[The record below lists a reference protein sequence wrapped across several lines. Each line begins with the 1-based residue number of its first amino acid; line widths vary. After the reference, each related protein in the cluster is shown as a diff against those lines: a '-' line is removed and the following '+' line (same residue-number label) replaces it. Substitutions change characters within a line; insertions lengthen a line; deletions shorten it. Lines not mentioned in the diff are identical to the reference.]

1 MISEELR
8 SRIRRLFFAEH
19 WKIGTIATEL
29 GLHRDTVALAVETSR
44 FATAR
49 FQSRAMILDPY
60 RDFVRVTLEQYPRLR
75 STRLFEMI
83 RARGYE
89 GSVFPLRR
97 YVRHIRPVPA
107 HEAFFRLSTLPGE
120 EAQVDWGSFGKLRVG
135 NAERQLSCFVLVLSW
150 SRATFARFTLDQ
162 TLESFLRCHVAAF
175 QRLGGVPRTI
185 LYDNLKSVVLEREG
199 DLIRFHNRILE
210 LAGHYHFA
218 PKPVAVARGNEK
230 GRVERRIRDLRES
243 FFAARSFGSL
253 ADLNRQLDSW
263 LEHVAHQRAVPGELE
278 KRVSEALDEER
289 PRLLPL
295 PEHPFPTDAVRAIS
309 SGKSPYL
316 RFDKN
321 DYSIP
326 HTLIRKPLT
335 LVASE
340 TTVRVL
346 DGNTEVARHQRS
358 WGARQQVEDET
369 HLAALAAEK
378 HKAREHRGRN
388 RLFVACSAAQPFLAE
403 VALHGGHLGGT
414 TSRLLRLL
422 DQYGPAELNAALADA
437 HQRGA
442 FAAQSVAHVLDQRR
456 RARGAPV
463 PLEVTLPS
471 DPRIQGLVV
480 TPHALD
486 RYDRLSQSSDP
497 AEKQVKP

>member
-1 MISEELR
+1 
-8 SRIRRLFFAEH
+8 
-19 WKIGTIATEL
+19 
-29 GLHRDTVALAVETSR
+29 
-44 FATAR
+44 
-49 FQSRAMILDPY
+49 
-60 RDFVRVTLEQYPRLR
+60 
-75 STRLFEMI
+75 
-83 RARGYE
+83 
-89 GSVFPLRR
+89 
-97 YVRHIRPVPA
+97 
-107 HEAFFRLSTLPGE
+107 
-120 EAQVDWGSFGKLRVG
+120 
-135 NAERQLSCFVLVLSW
+135 
-150 SRATFARFTLDQ
+150 
-162 TLESFLRCHVAAF
+162 
-175 QRLGGVPRTI
+175 
-185 LYDNLKSVVLEREG
+185 
-199 DLIRFHNRILE
+199 LI
-210 LAGHYHFA
+210 
-218 PKPVAVARGNEK
+218 K
-230 GRVERRIRDLRES
+230 
-243 FFAARSFGSL
+243 
-253 ADLNRQLDSW
+253 
-263 LEHVAHQRAVPGELE
+263 
-278 KRVSEALDEER
+278 
-289 PRLLPL
+289 
-295 PEHPFPTDAVRAIS
+295 
-309 SGKSPYL
+309 
-316 RFDKN
+316 
-321 DYSIP
+321 
-326 HTLIRKPLT
+326 KPLT

-346 DGNTEVARHQRS
+346 DGSTEVARHRRS
-358 WGARQQVEDET
+358 WGVRQQVEDEA

-388 RLFVACSAAQPFLAE
+388 RLFVACSAAQPFLAQ

>member
-19 WKIGTIATEL
+19 WRIGTIATEL
-29 GLHRDTVALAVETSR
+29 GVHRDTVALAVESSR

-60 RDFVRVTLEQYPRLR
+60 RDFVRATLEQYPRLR
-75 STRLFEMI
+75 ATRLLEMI

-97 YVRHIRPVPA
+97 YVRRVRPVPA

-135 NAERQLSCFVLVLSW
+135 NVRRPLSCFVLVLSW

-162 TLESFLRCHVAAF
+162 TLESFLRCHVEAF
-175 QRLGGVPRTI
+175 TRFGGVPRTI
-185 LYDNLKSVVLEREG
+185 LYDNLKTVVLEREG
-199 DLIRFHNRILE
+199 DLIRFHNCILE

-253 ADLNRQLDSW
+253 ADLNRQLESW
-263 LEHVAHQRAVPGELE
+263 LEHVAHQRCVPGELE
-278 KRVSEALDEER
+278 KRVADALDEER
-289 PRLLPL
+289 SRLLPL
-295 PEHPFPTDAVRAIS
+295 PEHPFPTDAIRAIS

-316 RFDKN
+316 RFDRN

-346 DGNTEVARHQRS
+346 DGNTEVARHRRS
-358 WGARQQVEDET
+358 WSARQQVEDES
-369 HLAALAAEK
+369 HLAALAAAK
-378 HKAREHRGRN
+378 HKAREQRGRN
-388 RLFVACSAAQPFLAE
+388 RLFAACSAAQPFLAE

-422 DQYGPAELNAALADA
+422 DQYGPAELDAALADA

-471 DPRIQGLVV
+471 DPRIRTLVV

-486 RYDRLSQSSDP
+486 RYDRLSQPSDP
-497 AEKQVKP
+497 AANQVKP